1 MSRAVGAKAYELNLG
16 SAEAYEIVDKIA
28 NNELDH
34 ARPCGGRGE
43 GVISKARITRLG
55 VAALAAL
62 MLMAAG
68 CGDDD
73 DDTGAPAG
81 ADAGTEESADQSG
94 GAGEQAVTDYVDYI
108 GGKAGKADPN
118 ESTIYIGWL
127 NQQGGQTEIGAA
139 ATDGADLA
147 VKVVNEQLG
156 GIGGHPVALKKCFIR
171 NAEEEGTTCGQR
183 LGNDKD
189 VAAINVGGV
198 AIGIQPFYST
208 IGGKKPVIVGV
219 AVTPVDGVQDN
230 ATILFGDATHVLGPF
245 GSYAKD
251 VLDAQTAAL
260 VYPNIAGITDGAAAL
275 DKGLSDAGVEVKKVG
290 YAQGQTDLI
299 GPLTAAGAQ
308 SADIVIPYSDA
319 SGCVNQAKALE
330 QLGIT
335 DAKKIVSAPLCLNPT
350 VSEGLGGDYPIW
362 TYAIASSLFGDQSDP
377 GMKPYME
384 VTEQYGVKTAP
395 DPWVIVSF
403 ASVLTTVK
411 FLNELGPDALETQ
424 AIVDKA
430 RSFTGPVVLGAPEL
444 QCGKYEDAPAICN
457 DRTQFFSYEGKNHFE
472 KAADW
477 LQPPG

>member
-1 MSRAVGAKAYELNLG
+1 VSSQAWRA
-16 SAEAYEIVDKIA
+16 
-28 NNELDH
+28 
-34 ARPCGGRGE
+34 R
-43 GVISKARITRLG
+43 
-55 VAALAAL
+55 LAAVVMCTAL
-62 MLMAAG
+62 LAAG

-73 DDTGAPAG
+73 DQSQPAG
-81 ADAGTEESADQSG
+81 GGGAEQAQTGGSG
-94 GAGEQAVTDYVDYI
+94 GAGEESVTNYVDYV
-108 GGKAGKADPN
+108 GGKAGPAD
-118 ESTIYIGWL
+118 SSKSKIYIGWL
-127 NQQGGQTEIGAA
+127 NQEGGQQEIGAA

-147 VKVVNEQLG
+147 VKLANDKLG

-183 LGNDKD
+183 LGNDESV
-189 VAAINVGGV
+189 VAVNVGGV

-219 AVTPVDGVQDN
+219 AVTPVDTVQKN
-230 ATILFGDATHVLGPF
+230 ATILFGDVQKVLGPF
-245 GSYAKD
+245 GTYARDK
-251 VLDAQTAAL
+251 LDAKTAAL

-275 DKGLSDAGVEVKKVG
+275 AKGLTDAGVEVKKVG

-308 SADIVIPYSDA
+308 NADMVIPYSDA
-319 SGCVNQAKALE
+319 SGCVNQAKGLK

-362 TYAIASSLFGDQSDP
+362 TYAIASSLYGDKTDP
-377 GMKPYME
+377 GMAPYIK
-384 VTEQYGVKTAP
+384 VTEEYGVKTAP

-403 ASVLTTVK
+403 ASVLTTIK
-411 FLNELGPDALETQ
+411 FLNELGPDNLRSD
-424 AIVDKA
+424 AIIEHA
-430 RSFTGPVVLGAPEL
+430 RSFTGPVALGAPEL
-444 QCGKYEDAPAICN
+444 ECGKYKDAPAICN
-457 DRTQFFSYEGKNHFE
+457 DRTQFFTYEGKNHFE